1 MLHNEEKGSGQ
12 PLVTVH
18 GAWADGRHWYRFA
31 DELSDGFR
39 VVVYDR
45 RGHGRSGGRHEGLAR
60 DVDDLVG
67 LFEWLEAPTHVVA
80 GSFGASVALRAA
92 AERPD
97 RVLSLAVHE
106 PALSGLLGGAPQP
119 PDQIP
124 PPRAFAEAS
133 LGDGWWER
141 LSDDERA
148 GFEDN
153 GQVWLDELSDTE
165 AATLDLE
172 SLGALHSPVLVTI
185 GGASPDFWQRIAAA
199 LTDALPNA
207 IVDSVL
213 GAGHL
218 PHLTHARAYAEMVG
232 DFASAA
238 AAPR

>member
-1 MLHNEEKGSGQ
+1 MLHNEEKGTGQ

-31 DELSDGFR
+31 DELDDRFR

-45 RGHGRSGGRHEGLAR
+45 RGHGRSGGRHAGIAQ
-60 DVDDLVG
+60 DVDDLAG
-67 LFEWLEAPTHVVA
+67 LLEWLEAPAHVVA
-80 GSFGASVALRAA
+80 GSFGGCVALRVAA
-92 AERPD
+92 ARPGAL
-97 RVLSLAVHE
+97 LSLAVHE
-106 PALSGLLGGAPQP
+106 PALSGLLGETPRLP
-119 PDQIP
+119 EQIP

-141 LSDDERA
+141 LTDDERA

-153 GQVWLDELSDTE
+153 GAVWRDELNDSD
-165 AATLDLE
+165 AATIDLE
-172 SLGALHSPVLVTI
+172 SLADVHCPVLVTI
-185 GGASPDFWQRIAAA
+185 GGSSPDSWRRIAAA

-218 PHLTHARAYAEMVG
+218 PHLTHARAYSEMVG

-238 AAPR
+238 ATPR